1 LTHTTKPVPLKN
13 TYNNEAQQMLTTHGA
28 LLNASSELN
37 QLREENERLKEE
49 NERLKQQIEQLKELN
64 RKPNDIIDK
73 LEEIIVERDDD
84 IDTLKKEIGGRAPLS
99 PDDGPTPKTHAA
111 QSSGAPP

>member
-1 LTHTTKPVPLKN
+1 MERINQKTKR
-13 TYNNEAQQMLTTHGA
+13 Y
-28 LLNASSELN
+28 
-37 QLREENERLKEE
+37 
-49 NERLKQQIEQLKELN
+49 
-64 RKPNDIIDK
+64 IDK

-99 PDDGPTPKTHAA
+99 PDDEPKSISFMA

>member
-1 LTHTTKPVPLKN
+1 
-13 TYNNEAQQMLTTHGA
+13 MLTTNGA
-28 LLNASSELN
+28 LLNASPELN

-64 RKPNDIIDK
+64 RKPNDIVDK

-99 PDDGPTPKTHAA
+99 PAFASTLSVPVGHSAR
-111 QSSGAPP
+111 

>member
-1 LTHTTKPVPLKN
+1 
-13 TYNNEAQQMLTTHGA
+13 
-28 LLNASSELN
+28 
-37 QLREENERLKEE
+37 
-49 NERLKQQIEQLKELN
+49 
-64 RKPNDIIDK
+64 

-111 QSSGAPP
+111 QSSDAPP